1 MKSKK
6 PILIAVITSLFAV
19 LTVVNM
25 SLASPRSA
33 GENTLD
39 MLEIM
44 TRAFDEGE
52 GGTNCCYCP
61 ATTYSI
67 CSGGGSEQC
76 IVLYYIYPGGFI
88 GQHTLD
94 QSEYGVHH
102 MVCVIP
108 EVIVTPCNCVCR
120 PPWEGETRCPVCC
133 PVDPS
138 H

>member
-1 MKSKK
+1 MNQLNLIIMKSKK

-52 GGTNCCYCP
+52 GGGFCP
-61 ATTYSI
+61 YASREQMEPDMMNNM
-67 CSGGGSEQC
+67 CLGGPNPCDLKWKQN
-76 IVLYYIYPGGFI
+76 
-88 GQHTLD
+88 
-94 QSEYGVHH
+94 GV
-102 MVCVIP
+102 
-108 EVIVTPCNCVCR
+108 VIVTYHYPNASSEHDDIHLVCNVY
-120 PPWEGETRCPVCC
+120 
-133 PVDPS
+133 
-138 H
+138 